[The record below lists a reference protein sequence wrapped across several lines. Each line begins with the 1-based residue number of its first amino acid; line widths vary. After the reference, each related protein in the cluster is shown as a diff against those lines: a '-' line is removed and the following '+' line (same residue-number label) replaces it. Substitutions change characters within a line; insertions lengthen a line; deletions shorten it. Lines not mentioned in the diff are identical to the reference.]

1 MAAAKDLESR
11 AQHGTQGRRPPAVRK
26 WHHCLKFY
34 AIKGKK
40 KWGKKKK
47 RKPNH
52 LKFSRQHLL
61 PNFFFF
67 FEETN
72 QPEAD
77 EANMK
82 VAAESALRADGSLLG
97 FSFS

>member
-1 MAAAKDLESR
+1 MQS
-11 AQHGTQGRRPPAVRK
+11 
-26 WHHCLKFY
+26 
-34 AIKGKK
+34 KGKK

-47 RKPNH
+47 TKS
-52 LKFSRQHLL
+52 LKIFKTTSLAKL
-61 PNFFFF
+61 FFFF